1 MSASPVSPRPER
13 SPRPEGR
20 RGRNR
25 IAWALLAPGLGWLL
39 LLFVLPLAGLLP
51 LSLSVPVDRFGLA
64 VRFAWHGA
72 NYSTVLREHGPVL
85 LRSCGYALAATLLA
99 LALAFPV
106 AWMIRFRGGRWKPL
120 LLGLVVLPFFTS
132 YLVRT
137 IAWSTLLADRGP
149 VVALLQ
155 RLPGLEDLRL
165 LNTGWAVV
173 GGLAYN
179 ALPFLVLPLMVS
191 LERIEPALLEA
202 AADLH
207 AGRLEQLRRVVLPL
221 ALPGILSGGLL
232 SLIPAI
238 GDLVNARFLG
248 GPNNRMIGNVV
259 ESLMLVQMQLPR
271 AAALALLLMLML
283 ASPALALLRR
293 RSPDQVL
300 LP

>member
-1 MSASPVSPRPER
+1 MNASPVSPRPE
-13 SPRPEGR
+13 GR
-20 RGRNR
+20 RFRTPLS
-25 IAWALLAPGLGWLL
+25 WPLLAPGLSWLL

-51 LSLSVPVDRFGLA
+51 LSLSLPLDRFSLA

-72 NYSTVLREHGPVL
+72 NYATVLHDHGDVL
-85 LRSCGYALAATLLA
+85 LRSCAYALAATLLA
-99 LALAFPV
+99 LALALPL

-149 VVALLQ
+149 VLALLHL
-155 RLPGLEDLRL
+155 LPGFKELRL
-165 LNTGWAVV
+165 LNTGWAVI

-179 ALPFLVLPLMVS
+179 ALPFLVLPLVVS

-207 AGRLEQLRRVVLPL
+207 AGRLERLRRVVLPL
-221 ALPGILSGGLL
+221 ALPGIISGGLL

-248 GPNNRMIGNVV
+248 GPNDRMIGNVV

-271 AAALALLLMLML
+271 AAALALLLMLLL
-283 ASPALALLRR
+283 AAPSLLLLLRHGRDGALL
-293 RSPDQVL
+293 P
-300 LP
+300 

>member
-1 MSASPVSPRPER
+1 
-13 SPRPEGR
+13 
-20 RGRNR
+20 
-25 IAWALLAPGLGWLL
+25 LL

-51 LSLSVPVDRFGLA
+51 LSLSLPLDRFSLA

-72 NYSTVLREHGPVL
+72 NYATVLHDHGDVL
-85 LRSCGYALAATLLA
+85 LRSCAYALAATLLA
-99 LALAFPV
+99 LALALPL

-149 VVALLQ
+149 VLALLHL
-155 RLPGLEDLRL
+155 LPGFEELRL
-165 LNTGWAVV
+165 LNTGWAVI

-179 ALPFLVLPLMVS
+179 ALPFLVLPLVVS
-191 LERIEPALLEA
+191 LERIELE
-202 AADLH
+202 
-207 AGRLEQLRRVVLPL
+207 RLRRVVLPL
-221 ALPGILSGGLL
+221 ALPGIISGGLL

-248 GPNNRMIGNVV
+248 GPNDRMIGNVV

-271 AAALALLLMLML
+271 AAALALLLMLLL
-283 ASPALALLRR
+283 AAPSLLLLLRHGRDGALL
-293 RSPDQVL
+293 P
-300 LP
+300 

>member
-1 MSASPVSPRPER
+1 MNGSPVSPRPEARR
-13 SPRPEGR
+13 SRTPLGWP
-20 RGRNR
+20 
-25 IAWALLAPGLGWLL
+25 LLAPGLIWLL

-51 LSLSVPVDRFGLA
+51 LSFSLPVDRFGLA

-72 NYSTVLREHGPVL
+72 NYTTALRDHGEVL

-99 LALAFPV
+99 LALSLPL
-106 AWMIRFRGGRWKPL
+106 AWLIRFRGGRWKPL

-149 VVALLQ
+149 VLALLH
-155 RLPGLEDLRL
+155 RLPGLGELRL
-165 LNTGWAVV
+165 LNTGWAVI

-179 ALPFLVLPLMVS
+179 ALPFLVLPLVVS

-207 AGRLEQLRRVVLPL
+207 AGPLERLRRVVLPL
-221 ALPGILSGGLL
+221 ALPGVISCGLL

-248 GPNNRMIGNVV
+248 GPNDRMIGNVV

-271 AAALALLLMLML
+271 AAALALLLMLLL
-283 ASPALALLRR
+283 AAPSLLLLLRHGRDGALL
-293 RSPDQVL
+293 P
-300 LP
+300 